1 MELRTRLVKGLI
13 VLALALY
20 ALALAGI
27 VTTDTYSQAAGTEA
41 RGVHALVH
49 EVLAGRAQSDTA
61 LLPEPLRT
69 VSQ

>member
-1 MELRTRLVKGLI
+1 MELRNGLVKVLI

-27 VTTDTYSQAAGTEA
+27 VNTDVYSQAAGTEA

-49 EVLAGRAQSDTA
+49 EVLAGRAQDQA
-61 LLPEPLRT
+61 MLADAPQGIGR
-69 VSQ
+69 